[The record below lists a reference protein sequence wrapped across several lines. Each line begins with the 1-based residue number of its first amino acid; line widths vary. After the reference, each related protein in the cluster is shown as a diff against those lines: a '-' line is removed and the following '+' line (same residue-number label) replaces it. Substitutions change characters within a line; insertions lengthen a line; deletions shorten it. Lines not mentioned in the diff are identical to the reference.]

1 MCREICQQERFPVPG
16 DCPHGTGNGFS
27 RPVSG
32 VLVHA
37 GEGVEYGGFS
47 HIGHAYK
54 GDDREFRLR

>member
-1 MCREICQQERFPVPG
+1 MKVYDILNAGPRHRF
-16 DCPHGTGNGFS
+16 T
-27 RPVSG
+27 VSG